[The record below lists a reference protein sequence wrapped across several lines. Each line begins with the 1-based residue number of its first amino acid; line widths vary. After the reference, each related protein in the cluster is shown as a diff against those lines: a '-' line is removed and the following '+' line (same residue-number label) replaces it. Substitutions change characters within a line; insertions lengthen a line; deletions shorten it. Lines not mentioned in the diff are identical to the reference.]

1 MAAEKVYTHGPLPLV
16 KGVAAGALPLPVPP
30 ADALKIPCSVNLF
43 PPPQET
49 SPPGRQTRFSFP
61 ASPQRPIQPSFLLAE
76 KGAFPGTRGN
86 FPDMG
91 FKYAGM
97 RCLYMRQHR
106 HPYRCALNKRKR
118 PWEGNYP
125 LSGNH
130 PSLLANK
137 KTTK

>member
-1 MAAEKVYTHGPLPLV
+1 MEAEKIYSHGTLPLV
-16 KGVAAGALPLPVPP
+16 KGVAAGGTGSGSAP

-43 PPPQET
+43 SASIRNQLHEVKQVFPFPPH
-49 SPPGRQTRFSFP
+49 
-61 ASPQRPIQPSFLLAE
+61 FLLAE

-118 PWEGNYP
+118 PWKGNYP

-130 PSLLANK
+130 PSLSANK

>member
-1 MAAEKVYTHGPLPLV
+1 MAAET
-16 KGVAAGALPLPVPP
+16 
-30 ADALKIPCSVNLF
+30 S
-43 PPPQET
+43 PQEDKQG
-49 SPPGRQTRFSFP
+49 SPFPSHPIVNTFSP
-61 ASPQRPIQPSFLLAE
+61 HFLLAE

-125 LSGNH
+125 LSG
-130 PSLLANK
+130 PPPPFQQTK
-137 KTTK
+137 KPPNDHYGHLMVSIITK

>member
-1 MAAEKVYTHGPLPLV
+1 MEAEKIYSHGTLPLV

-43 PPPQET
+43 SASIRNQLHEVKQVFPFPPH
-49 SPPGRQTRFSFP
+49 
-61 ASPQRPIQPSFLLAE
+61 FLLAE

-106 HPYRCALNKRKR
+106 HPYRCALNKCKR

-125 LSGNH
+125 LSGNVLPFSKQKNH
-130 PSLLANK
+130 QM
-137 KTTK
+137 TTAVT